1 MLKAPISNEA
11 FTRQLNAIMESGRY
25 DRLSEIKVPT
35 LILHAKKDVLVPP
48 ENSSILAEAIP
59 DAEIVYLKNS
69 AHGLI
74 EETEKALPVLLNFLV
89 E

>member
-1 MLKAPISNEA
+1 MLKVPISNEV
-11 FTRQLNAIMESGRY
+11 FTRQLNAIMEFDRY
-25 DRLSEIKVPT
+25 DRLSEIKVST

-48 ENSSILAEAIP
+48 ENSSILAESMP

-69 AHGLI
+69 AHGLV
-74 EETEKALPVLLNFLV
+74 EETEMAFPVLLNFLV